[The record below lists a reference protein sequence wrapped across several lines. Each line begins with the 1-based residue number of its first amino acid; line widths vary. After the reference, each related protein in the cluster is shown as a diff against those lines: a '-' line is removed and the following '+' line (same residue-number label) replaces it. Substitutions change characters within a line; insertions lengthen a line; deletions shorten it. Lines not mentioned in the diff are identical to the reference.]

1 MRKWILSLIVAVLSF
16 CTLQVKGQYDPSFTH
31 YWMMEPEFN
40 PAAVGTTENMRILGT
55 YSSQMSGYDNAPAT
69 MYAGVDLPMFFL
81 NPRHGLG
88 VYFLNDEIGFFSH
101 KRFSLQYAYRLKMF
115 GGLLGIGVE
124 GDFLSETF
132 DGSKVDLNDSNDPAI
147 PTSSVN
153 GSKIDASAGLYFQRN
168 NFYLGASALHLSAP
182 TVTMGENNQ
191 IAIKRTYYLTSG
203 YNIKLRNPFLSIHPS
218 ALGMYDGTEWKA
230 YLSGRV
236 EYANDNK
243 MLFGGASYSPTNSVA
258 LFVGGKFHGV
268 VLSYS
273 YEAYTSGVGIEHG
286 AHELVLSYELK
297 LNLYKK
303 GKNLHKSVR
312 LL

>member
-16 CTLQVKGQYDPSFTH
+16 CALQVKGQYDPSFTH

-153 GSKIDASAGLYFQRN
+153 GSKIDASAGLYFQRK

-230 YLSGRV
+230 YVSGRV

-243 MLFGGASYSPTNSVA
+243 MLLGGASYSPTNSVA

-297 LNLYKK
+297 LNL
-303 GKNLHKSVR
+303 
-312 LL
+312 

>member
-16 CTLQVKGQYDPSFTH
+16 CALQVKGQYDPSFTH

-88 VYFLNDEIGFFSH
+88 VYFLNDKIGFFSH

-153 GSKIDASAGLYFQRN
+153 GSKIDASAGLYFQRK

-230 YLSGRV
+230 YVSGRV